1 MRKLLSLFVAALF
14 SVTMFADV
22 TKVYCKVDQAWWL
35 AKNDKGVA
43 GAVAAHYWTEGE
55 GAVSTD
61 WPGIRMEAV
70 EGETHIWSL
79 DIDPEKAQKIIFVR
93 VPAEGEVADWGA
105 KSKTQTFPADDNT
118 LFTITNETAVWG
130 DPGCDGVWS
139 KFVPSEP
146 EPEPEYFLVR
156 ASNEWAVVEA
166 DKFAVTETEGEFKL
180 AATLVL
186 GDEIKVLG
194 IAGEDTTWYPDGLGN
209 AFEITEKFTGE
220 HDIYFRPAG
229 NDDWKSF
236 HEGGFFWMGANP
248 DPEPELVELN
258 LVPGPWVDGSNAK
271 IAAWIWGEK
280 LAGEWTEFIGLEG
293 DTLKFNVKETA
304 DSLIF
309 VRFKPDAEDP
319 TWEGGDGY
327 IWNRL
332 PDTEIDYVGK
342 TYTITA
348 YDKGQWDPF
357 IIATEVLKLVP
368 GKWAEGGAKMNAWV
382 WGENLN
388 GDWAGFFEGT
398 GDTLSVEISSLADS
412 IVFVRFNDTVSV
424 PKWDG
429 GEGYIWNSLAGDTI
443 DHVGLTY
450 TITDWWSGQ
459 WEVYVPAPETKELK
473 FVPGVWTTDD
483 AVLAAWVWGGGVEGA
498 WYAFAGEGDTL
509 STTIPGV
516 AEKAIFVRFNDTVTV
531 FAWNDDITWGKTDEE
546 EIEDCGIFFV
556 NTWDNYSWCEAV
568 EPVVPSEEDGFFL
581 IGTLTSWKPLAEF
594 KFEPNPGQEGEYQL
608 ETTLKA
614 GDEFKIAEQ
623 KNQVIDDEDWYLS
636 ENHVVTAEEAGDVTV
651 YFRPEGDG
659 GEGWI
664 EGIIYIHKAAT
675 GVEETAVEGKAVK
688 ALRDGQ
694 LVIIKNGVRYN
705 VIGIRF

>member
-1 MRKLLSLFVAALF
+1 
-14 SVTMFADV
+14 MFAADKQLYLKV
-22 TKVYCKVDQAWWL
+22 TTT
-35 AKNDKGVA
+35 
-43 GAVAAHYWTEGE
+43 GANPWSHDTQKFAIYGFGDGDGWSAFLTE
-55 GAVSTD
+55 
-61 WPGIRMEAV
+61 V
-70 EGETHIWSL
+70 EGEDAIYTGTIS
-79 DIDPEKAQKIIFVR
+79 DAFTKIIFVR
-93 VPAEGEVADWGA
+93 FSSVAKEPKWENNW
-105 KSKTQTFPADDNT
+105 SQTKDLDFPSGDND
-118 LFTITNETAVWG
+118 LFTITTDSWG
-130 DPGCDGVWS
+130 NDCDGVWS

-146 EPEPEYFLVR
+146 EPEPEYFLAR

-166 DKFAVTETEGEFKL
+166 DKFAATETEGEFTLK
-180 AATLVL
+180 ATLNL
-186 GDEIKVLG
+186 NDAIKVVG
-194 IAGEDTTWYPDGLGN
+194 IAGEDTTWYPAGYGTE
-209 AFEITEKFTGE
+209 FTITEKYTGE

-229 NDDWKSF
+229 NSPDWDAF
-236 HEGGFFWMGANP
+236 GGFFWMGANP

-280 LAGEWTEFIGLEG
+280 LAGEWTKFIGLEG
-293 DTLKFNVKETA
+293 DTLKFDVKETA
-304 DSLIF
+304 DSIIF
-309 VRFKPDAEDP
+309 VRFDPEAEAPAWYD
-319 TWEGGDGY
+319 DGKL
-327 IWNRL
+327 WNRM
-332 PDTEIDYVGK
+332 PDEEIDYVGK

-412 IVFVRFNDTVSV
+412 IVFVRFNDTVSI

-450 TITDWWSGQ
+450 TITDWWAGQ
-459 WEVYVPAPETKELK
+459 WKPYTPAPATKELK
-473 FVPGVWTTDD
+473 FVPGVWKNDGAKL
-483 AVLAAWVWGGGVEGA
+483 AVWAWSGSIEGK

-509 STTIPGV
+509 STTIPG
-516 AEKAIFVRFNDTVTV
+516 AADKAVFVRFNDTVTV
-531 FAWNDDITWGKTDEE
+531 FDWVDSITWNKTADLD
-546 EIEDCGIFFV
+546 IEDCGIFFV

-594 KFEPNPGQEGEYQL
+594 KFEPHPGQEGEYQL
-608 ETTLKA
+608 ETTLKE
-614 GDEFKIAEQ
+614 GDKFKVAEQ
-623 KNQVIDDEDWYLS
+623 KDKVIADEDWYLS
-636 ENHVVTAEEAGDVTV
+636 TDHVVTAEEAGDVTI
-651 YFRPEGDG
+651 YFRPAADG